1 MGLPP
6 DVTTEECIFSMQTYI
21 IVTIS
26 CHQVCFIGSEYN
38 PHSGMPPRWFLPYE
52 DPCECTAIRLGGMR
66 ITASSYRQGAP
77 HYLNELFMSEDSD
90 EIQAYFDCQPAE
102 NNPAECSSPQPLG
115 MEDGTIHDDRITAST
130 DYDIYP
136 ASEARLNNNNGWMAY
151 SFNNCIQFSNP
162 FHNRICGVLL
172 FHCSSSSL
180 PSVYRYD
187 ANPWIEVDLVQ
198 PTVVSGVITQGHY
211 FRYVKK
217 YKVAYKKQP
226 SSDYEHITD
235 GNGNIK
241 VFIGNTD
248 VNTPVT
254 NLFAESVVATV
265 VRIESVEQHKNAALR
280 LELVECRHD

>member
-1 MGLPP
+1 MDGAAAL
-6 DVTTEECIFSMQTYI
+6 VVMLSAMA
-21 IVTIS
+21 VTIS

-52 DPCECTAIRLGGMR
+52 DPCECTAIHLGGMR

-115 MEDGTIHDDRITAST
+115 MEDGTIHDDRFTASSSYT
-130 DYDIYP
+130 HFP
-136 ASEARLNNNNGWMAY
+136 VSQARLNNNGGWLAY
-151 SFNNCIQFSNP
+151 RS
-162 FHNRICGVLL
+162 
-172 FHCSSSSL
+172 
-180 PSVYRYD
+180 D
-187 ANPWIEVDLVQ
+187 ANPWIEVDLVE
-198 PTVVSGVITQGHY
+198 PTVVSGVITQGHHNQNWH
-211 FRYVKK
+211 VKK

-226 SSDYEHITD
+226 SSDYEHVTD

-248 VNTPVT
+248 GQIPVT

-265 VRIESVEQHKNAALR
+265 VRIELIERYEHAALR
-280 LELVECRHD
+280 LELLGCRD